1 MKKVLIFALFLMLVS
16 STITITLPN
25 AFAERNSVF
34 QKIEDFI
41 QEPFLSLEKAAGG
54 DGQNVLT
61 HINNHKN

>member
-41 QEPFLSLEKAAGG
+41 QEPFLSIEK
-54 DGQNVLT
+54 V
-61 HINNHKN
+61 H